1 MGKHD
6 EMTRYAFISHMEDYM
21 KKLLT
26 DPLKA
31 DTDEFLK
38 GHGIDGPKALK
49 ILTMRP
55 DPKDENSS
63 IVIKS
68 ASIKD
73 NGTDEN
79 GKRNKD
85 SFIVKYK
92 IPRKD
97 YTKKMRNLYISLF
110 ERHLTDN
117 PVLEEGA
124 WGYGILDND
133 AALDYQSETTKAYIL
148 KVMKDIKN
156 ASDSQM
162 KWAKVGVLVDFLKK
176 YKSDE
181 LQVTDEYSTAIDFA
195 KATLKELFADES
207 FIASWDDEAKIKSS
221 LKKAFNDVSILRYNE
236 DIMIADDDTPKPM
249 NRGEVSNAPV
259 PNDGKLME
267 DGEGPVGATNCDSNG
282 QFLTNA
288 FPMVRKKTMYITQEQ
303 EEYIKKVI
311 NEEEDGGGAMSTP
324 PVDSRIGHF
333 GYTAPIGDGKNNKG
347 NDFYKEANDHKNI
360 MAKSW
365 QGSVDEEKS
374 GIHIKEKNKGKFN
387 ATKERTGKSTEEL
400 THSKNPLT
408 RKRANFARMAK
419 RGWKPLANE

>member
-26 DPLKA
+26 EPLKA
-31 DTDEFLK
+31 DTDDFLK

-49 ILTMRP
+49 ILTMRS

-63 IVIKS
+63 VVIKS

-110 ERHLTDN
+110 ESNIIKDC
-117 PVLEEGA
+117 PIIEEGA
-124 WGYGILDND
+124 WGYGVLDND
-133 AALDYQSETTKAYIL
+133 EALDYQSMTTEAYL
-148 KVMKDIKN
+148 RKVMEDI
-156 ASDSQM
+156 ASSQDSDS

-181 LQVTDEYSTAIDFA
+181 LQVTDVYTEAINAA
-195 KATLKELFADES
+195 KAALKELFADEAFVS
-207 FIASWDDEAKIKSS
+207 SWDDEAKIKSS
-221 LKKAFNDVSILRYNE
+221 LKKAFDDVSALRYNE
-236 DIMIADDDTPKPM
+236 DIMISNEDPHMD
-249 NRGEVSNAPV
+249 RGMKKVGPI
-259 PNDGKLME
+259 PGDGKLME
-267 DGEGPVGATNCDSNG
+267 DGEAMGATNAQSSG
-282 QFLTNA
+282 QFTTPL
-288 FPMVRKKTMYITQEQ
+288 FGGPLRRKTMYITSEQ
-303 EEYIKKVI
+303 EEYLKKMIK
-311 NEEEDGGGAMSTP
+311 EESEVDGGAMSTP

-333 GYTAPIGDGKNNKG
+333 GYTAPVGDGKNNKN
-347 NDFYKEANDHKNI
+347 NDFYKEANDHKD
-360 MAKSW
+360 MMKKSW
-365 QGSVDEEKS
+365 QGTMEEEKS
-374 GIHIKEKNKGKFN
+374 SIHIKEKNKGKFN

-400 THSKNPLT
+400 THSKNPVT
-408 RKRANFARMAK
+408 RKRAIFAQNAK
-419 RGWKPLANE
+419 RWNKK